1 MRIAGLDSI
10 PGKKVYGVAS
20 AGYTLS
26 RIPVEVPMNLLEGAQ
41 PGPVLAVT
49 CGVHGTELIGTFAL
63 LDVIRDLDL
72 SRLRGVLIAV
82 PVANTSGF
90 EFGTR
95 HVHWDGKVLN
105 RVGGGR
111 PDGSPTERLAHL
123 LYREIVGGADAW
135 IDIHS
140 GTPETYMW
148 YTIAKGGHHGT
159 ATAHRALEMAMAFGL
174 ADIAIETPW
183 KDADLNLGIPAITP
197 EIGGGPDFLRGG
209 QAQMEACA
217 RGIRNVMRLLGM
229 IDGAIEAV
237 PRRFR
242 LWKIHSD
249 ITNGPVGGVL
259 TLLARRGDHLEPG
272 QTFGVIR
279 HPYHGEELG
288 RIASPA
294 RGTVVDSGV
303 VWPVVRPGQWL
314 AALGDVVDEIA
325 ARWES

>member
-1 MRIAGLDSI
+1 MRVAGLDAI
-10 PGKKVYGVAS
+10 PSTKVFGVVV
-20 AGYTLS
+20 AGRTLAQ
-26 RIPVEVPMNLLEGAQ
+26 IPVEVPVNLLTGAHD
-41 PGPVLAVT
+41 GPVLAVT
-49 CGVHGTELIGTFAL
+49 GGVHGAELIGTFAIL
-63 LDVIRDLDL
+63 EVMRDLDL
-72 SRLRGVLIAV
+72 SRLRGAVIAV

-95 HVHWDGKVLN
+95 HVYWDGKILN

-111 PDGSPTERLAHL
+111 SNGTYTERLAHL
-123 LYREIVGGADAW
+123 LYHEIVAQADAW

-148 YTIAKGGHHGT
+148 YTIAKGGPPGT
-159 ATAHRALEMAMAFGL
+159 APALRALEMAQAFGL
-174 ADIAIETPW
+174 VDIAIETPW
-183 KDADLNLGIPAITP
+183 TDASLDLGIPAITP

-209 QAQMEACA
+209 QVQVETCA

-229 IDGAIEAV
+229 VDGSIEAA
-237 PRRFR
+237 PERFR
-242 LWKIHSD
+242 LWKIHTD
-249 ITNGPVGGVL
+249 ITNGPVGGIL
-259 TLLARRGDHLEPG
+259 TMTARRGDHLESG

-279 HPYHGEELG
+279 HPFNGEELA

-314 AALGDVVDEIA
+314 GALGDVVDEIA
-325 ARWES
+325 ARWEL

>member
-1 MRIAGLDSI
+1 MRIAELDSI
-10 PGKKVYGVAS
+10 PGEKVYGVVC
-20 AGYTLS
+20 AGHTLS
-26 RIPVEVPMNLLEGAQ
+26 RIPVEVPVNLLEGAQ

-49 CGVHGTELIGTFAL
+49 CGVHGAELIGTFAL

-95 HVHWDGKVLN
+95 HVHWDGNVLN

-111 PDGSPTERLAHL
+111 PDGSYTERLAHL
-123 LYREIVGGADAW
+123 LYHKIVGRADAW

-148 YTIAKGGHHGT
+148 YTIAKSDHPGT
-159 ATAHRALEMAMAFGL
+159 AIARRALEMAMAFGL
-174 ADIAIETPW
+174 SDIAIETPW
-183 KDADLNLGIPAITP
+183 KDARLDLGIPSITP

-209 QAQMEACA
+209 RAQVETCA

-229 IDGAIEAV
+229 IDGAIEAT

-249 ITNGPVGGVL
+249 ITNGPVGGIL
-259 TLLARRGDHLEPG
+259 TMHVNRGDHVQPG
-272 QTFGVIR
+272 QTFGVIH
-279 HPYHGEELG
+279 HPFNGEELA
-288 RIASPA
+288 RIVSPA

-314 AALGDVVDEIA
+314 AALGDVVDEIS